1 MAQVKKCLMAVSEFD
16 SLEQAKSA
24 YSSPDYLE
32 AREIDDKYG
41 KLRIFA
47 VEGLSTN

>member
-1 MAQVKKCLMAVSEFD
+1 MFD
-16 SLEQAKSA
+16 GSFGIRQPGAGEVRLQ
-24 YSSPDYLE
+24 YLE